1 MHSVEFALNDDV
13 QFRFDGA
20 PDAEGAVTL
29 TSFVW
34 PIVEVD
40 GRSWSEHR
48 RGYADVLR
56 RLTPGVASWRTGRMK
71 PAVRRPV

>member
-1 MHSVEFALNDDV
+1 MRSVEFVLNDDV

-29 TSFVW
+29 TSFVR

-56 RLTPGVASWRTGRMK
+56 RLTPGVAPRRTGGVK
-71 PAVRRPV
+71 PAKRSLL

>member
-20 PDAEGAVTL
+20 ADAEGAVTL
-29 TSFVW
+29 TSVVW

-40 GRSWSEHR
+40 GRS
-48 RGYADVLR
+48 
-56 RLTPGVASWRTGRMK
+56 
-71 PAVRRPV
+71 